1 MAKSELN
8 FLDYGKAA
16 FAWRFRVPGLGH
28 LPLNI
33 LALAGFGILG
43 FGNPA
48 FWLLGLAYE
57 AGYLMLMAGSQRFQ
71 AIVQGAKLLQQR
83 ELWQGKQD
91 NIYANLDSASQQRY
105 RRLLQDCSQILKNTE
120 TLSVKPGSE
129 DLRSGGLNQL
139 IWLFLKLLYSKIKI
153 RDITEQVSRGE
164 LEADIAR
171 LSGKLA
177 KESENTAIFRSL
189 QGTLEIE
196 KKRLE
201 NLVKADDSLKVID
214 AELDRIEKQVTLLRE
229 EASIASDP
237 DTVSVR
243 LDGVMQSLQGT
254 NKWISEHNE
263 LFGGLD
269 ESAVPQ
275 NLLESALKQRE
286 G

>member
-1 MAKSELN
+1 MANSALN
-8 FLDYGKAA
+8 FIDYVRAA
-16 FAWRFRVPGLGH
+16 FRWRVRVPGLGH

-33 LALAGFGILG
+33 LAVAGFAILG

-48 FWLLGLAYE
+48 FWLLGLAGE
-57 AGYLMLMAGSQRFQ
+57 VAYLLWLAGSERFQ
-71 AIVQGAKLLQQR
+71 KLVQGTQILRQR
-83 ELWQGKQD
+83 ALWQARQD
-91 NIYANLDSASQQRY
+91 NIYANLDGTSQGRY
-105 RRLLQDCSQILKNTE
+105 RRLLQDCALILKNTE
-120 TLSVKPGSE
+120 TLAVKPGSE

-164 LEADIAR
+164 LEADIAK
-171 LSGKLA
+171 LSAKLSR
-177 KESENTAIFRSL
+177 ESENTAIFRSL

-201 NLVKADDSLKVID
+201 NLVKADDSLTVID

-254 NKWISEHNE
+254 NKWIAEHNE

-269 ESAVPQ
+269 ESEMPR
-275 NLLESALKQRE
+275 NLLEASLKQRE

>member
-57 AGYLMLMAGSQRFQ
+57 AAYLMLMAGSQRFQ
-71 AIVQGAKLLQQR
+71 AIVQGTKLLQQR

-91 NIYANLDSASQQRY
+91 NIYANLDSTSQGRY

-120 TLSVKPGSE
+120 TLSVKPTSE

-164 LEADIAR
+164 LEADIAK
-171 LSGKLA
+171 LSAKLA

-201 NLVKADDSLKVID
+201 NLIKADDSLKVID

-254 NKWISEHNE
+254 NKWISEQNE

-269 ESAVPQ
+269 DSSVPR
-275 NLLESALKQRE
+275 NLLDQPLKQGE
-286 G
+286 K